1 MNRNVRASTPPLG
14 EKPYKAVAVG
24 YRKGVDPAPRI
35 LAKGRGEIAKN
46 IIRIAKAKNI
56 PIQEDPLLVGL
67 LSEVDLN
74 QEIPPVL
81 YRAVAEVLAFV
92 YRLREK
98 GSCNPA
104 GNAG

>member
-1 MNRNVRASTPPLG
+1 MRKHVPSPLPHLEETPR
-14 EKPYKAVAVG
+14 KAVALG
-24 YRKGVDPAPRI
+24 YRKGVDNAPRI
-35 LAKGRGEIAKN
+35 LAKGRGEIAKK
-46 IIRIAKAKNI
+46 IIQIARAKGI

-81 YRAVAEVLAFV
+81 YKAVAEVLAFV

-98 GSCNPA
+98 QASHPA
-104 GNAG
+104 RNAP